1 MDSPG
6 KYLRRER
13 ECRNRSLPDAA
24 KFTRVREEYLR
35 AIEDDRYE
43 LLPSSVYVKGF
54 LTLYAKYLG
63 VDPDDVIS
71 CYHHFVNPPNIPEQV
86 RPQHKAPPPKR
97 RIGLGIFFPCLSFI
111 ALVVVVLSY
120 GPFTDS
126 GEPRPASPP
135 SDSLQKPLAPAL
147 IPREMG
153 KMPLLVE
160 SKEVI
165 SPKEGRAQGIATAG
179 LESPAFI
186 VLEASIG
193 SGIEKAGGLL
203 SLTEKCSEFTCDNR
217 KVYFFTR
224 VMTPRE
230 GKIAHVWL
238 WNGKEFYRKEIDLR
252 PPAWSVYSYIVLRS
266 PHHGNWNAEVRDADK
281 VLARLSFRA
290 NESITPLS
298 PSEIQ

>member
-6 KYLRRER
+6 KYLRKER
-13 ECRNRSLPDAA
+13 EFRNRSLPDAA

-35 AIEDDRYE
+35 AIEDDKYE

-63 VDPDDVIS
+63 VDPDDVVS

-86 RPQHKAPPPKR
+86 RPRLKCPLPKR
-97 RIGLGIFFPCLSFI
+97 KISLGVFFPFLSFI
-111 ALVVVVLSY
+111 ALVVIVLSY

-126 GEPRPASPP
+126 GEPRPASSPP
-135 SDSLQKPLAPAL
+135 DSLQKPLAPAL
-147 IPREMG
+147 IPREMEE
-153 KMPLLVE
+153 MPLLRE
-160 SKEVI
+160 AKQI
-165 SPKEGRAQGIATAG
+165 IKPKEGRAEATAAG

-230 GKIAHVWL
+230 GKIVHVWL
-238 WNGKEFYRKEIDLR
+238 WNGKEFYRKEIDIK

-290 NESITPLS
+290 NESIIPLS
-298 PSEIQ
+298 PSETQ